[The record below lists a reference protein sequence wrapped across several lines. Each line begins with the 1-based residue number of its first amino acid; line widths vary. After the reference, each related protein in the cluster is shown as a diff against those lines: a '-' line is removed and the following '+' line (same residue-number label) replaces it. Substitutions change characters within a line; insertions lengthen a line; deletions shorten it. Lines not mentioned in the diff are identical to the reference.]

1 MKLTIISHPQMGNV
15 RNTIIKGEPWFVAK
29 DVCDILGLT
38 KYRDALMRLDEDD
51 KGCPVLMDT
60 PGGKQEMS
68 TVNESGLYSLI
79 FQSRK
84 PEAKEFKRWVTSEVL
99 PAIRKQGYY
108 VHPSAQLSMAD
119 IRKLEKVMRDRLKR
133 YITSEDTYKCSKKFR
148 IKEWDVR
155 DVLSGW
161 KSNNEVMVD
170 LQNRAL
176 ANQARWVNAYDVE
189 RMGAVINKL
198 NNH

>member
-99 PAIRKQGYY
+99 PAIRRQGFY
-108 VHPSAQLSMAD
+108 VHPSATLTKKEISTIERVMVQNVNRYIIADD
-119 IRKLEKVMRDRLKR
+119 IRKCARKFGTQEY
-133 YITSEDTYKCSKKFR
+133 YIR
-148 IKEWDVR
+148 HILNGR
-155 DVLSGW
+155 GI
-161 KSNNEVMVD
+161 NNDIMLD
-170 LQNRAL
+170 LQERAIVNRQ
-176 ANQARWVNAYDVE
+176 NWSNAYSVE
-189 RMGAVINKL
+189 RMKEITNKL
-198 NNH
+198 TH